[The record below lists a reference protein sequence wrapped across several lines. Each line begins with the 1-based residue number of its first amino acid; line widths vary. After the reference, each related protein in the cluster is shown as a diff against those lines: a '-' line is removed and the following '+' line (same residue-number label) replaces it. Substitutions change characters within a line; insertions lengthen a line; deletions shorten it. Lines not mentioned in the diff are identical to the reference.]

1 MNDMVSTDSD
11 DEGNMTHMWSDYLE
25 ERPNGV
31 KKTKQELAE
40 EAYFKKRCKDVMTS
54 MYVSQNFQ
62 LRKQL

>member
-25 ERPNGV
+25 ERVNGV

-54 MYVSQNFQ
+54 M
-62 LRKQL
+62 